1 MDSVAMAANHHSIL
15 IAAAC
20 MFIIMSIAGCSTLT
34 DSETI
39 KQAIEKRRHCEPTQP
54 PITIIIMED

>member
-1 MDSVAMAANHHSIL
+1 VVANHHSI
-15 IAAAC
+15 ITAAAC
-20 MFIIMSIAGCSTLT
+20 LFIIMSIAGCSTLT
-34 DSETI
+34 DSEAI